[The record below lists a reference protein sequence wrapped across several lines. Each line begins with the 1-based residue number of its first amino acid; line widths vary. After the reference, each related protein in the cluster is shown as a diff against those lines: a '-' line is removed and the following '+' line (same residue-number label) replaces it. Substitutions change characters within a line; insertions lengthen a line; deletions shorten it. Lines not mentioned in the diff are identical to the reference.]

1 MAQFGNVVIGGIVS
15 PVTNFEHRIR
25 WTFPD
30 TPGVGTINFASV
42 HSQILVVAGVNQLA
56 VHLYVQGATPA
67 LSTLA
72 FSSGVINVV
81 NMVAQW
87 NNLPM
92 AGALVAGTPYII
104 DVQGMNSVGNRLRIS
119 SAATAF
125 GNEQVLADIDF
136 IAPANLAGAVGGNL
150 NDSVIIDFTP
160 AGAGPVGSPGVDIK
174 RRLLSLSDK

>member
-1 MAQFGNVVIGGIVS
+1 MRVRF
-15 PVTNFEHRIR
+15 
-25 WTFPD
+25 TFPD
-30 TPGVGTINFASV
+30 IPGVGTINFASV
-42 HSQILVVAGVNQLA
+42 HSQVLVVAGVNQLA
-56 VHLYVQGATPA
+56 VHLYIQGATPA

-92 AGALVAGTPYII
+92 AGVLAAGTPYII
-104 DVQGMNSVGNRLRIS
+104 DVQGNNSIMNRLRVS

-125 GNEQVLADIDF
+125 GNEQTLADIDF

-150 NDSVIIDFTP
+150 NDSVIIDYTP
-160 AGAGPVGSPGVDIK
+160 GGAGPAEAPGVDIK
-174 RRLLSLSDK
+174 RRLFSLSEK